1 MADLTI
7 MQAIAK
13 IKGFPERVA
22 KGSEAAMRAEFAKH
36 NDTGYTASTLY
47 SEMEGDTIFV
57 GYPVSEE
64 HPGAYYVQHGRGAAR
79 PKDARMLHWNTPK
92 TGEVFTMYAR
102 PYKGDDYIG
111 RTIRA
116 IRSAHYYF

>member
-36 NDTGYTASTLY
+36 NDTGKTASTLY
-47 SEMEGDTIFV
+47 TEIEGETIFV
-57 GYPVSEE
+57 GFPESSK
-64 HPGAYYVQHGRGAAR
+64 GAYYVQNGRGAVTPKRAR
-79 PKDARMLHWNTPK
+79 VLHWNTPK
-92 TGEVFTMYAR
+92 TGEVFAMYAR
-102 PYKGDDYIG
+102 PYKGDDFIG
-111 RTIRA
+111 RTIKA
-116 IRSAHYYF
+116 IRAAEFYF